1 MLGKPETMTAIHTGL
16 DPRVWK
22 MAFARAVNT
31 MGLSLVMSF
40 LGIYVVETRGYPAWL
55 YGVIALAAN
64 LGQSMSNAWAGNL
77 SDRIGRRPLI
87 TTALFVRSGFI
98 ALLGAQVTL
107 DAPLWTLGANI
118 VASSTLRGCFEPV
131 AYALVADVVRDDQR
145 VAAFGIQRM
154 GTNLGWAVGPALGGV
169 LTLVIPYGAIFY
181 ISAGG
186 MIIAGIV
193 TLGVQDPVR
202 KAADVAPPDGRSD
215 GRGSGRDGDDLRRA
229 LREALAD
236 HVLRMLLLGTFLCA
250 LLETQ
255 MFSTFAIYM
264 TKKIG
269 LTKADVGLL
278 YTFNGIGV
286 LILQVPALG
295 LIRRLGIRTV
305 LPWSSLLDAIGFGLI
320 GAATGFTGGAIAI
333 VALTCA
339 EVMFDPAQQT
349 AIAEV
354 ADPAHRGRAY
364 GVVGFASM
372 IGIAFAPLLGGLLLD
387 TIGDHHAAMWL
398 TIATIGGGQT
408 LCFFAFVRRR
418 GMPRP
423 AAPVTTAARRN
434 LKV

>member
-1 MLGKPETMTAIHTGL
+1 
-16 DPRVWK
+16 

-40 LGIYVVETRGYPAWL
+40 LGIYVVETRGYPAWV

-118 VASSTLRGCFEPV
+118 VVTSTLRGCFEPV
-131 AYALVADVVRDDQR
+131 AYALVADVVREDQR

-154 GTNLGWAVGPALGGV
+154 GTNLGWAIGPALGGV

-181 ISAGG
+181 LAAAGL
-186 MIIAGIV
+186 ILAGIV
-193 TLGVQDPVR
+193 TLGVEDPVR
-202 KAADVAPPDGRSD
+202 KAAPAAPG
-215 GRGSGRDGDDLRRA
+215 GDDLRGA
-229 LREALAD
+229 LRQGLAD
-236 HVLRMLLLGTFLCA
+236 RVLRMLLLGTFLCA

-255 MFSTFAIYM
+255 MFSTFSIYM
-264 TKKIG
+264 TEKIR

-278 YTFNGIGV
+278 YACNGIGV
-286 LILQVPALG
+286 LILQVPALA
-295 LIRRLGIRTV
+295 LIRRFGIRTM
-305 LPWSSLLDAIGFGLI
+305 LPWSSLFDALGFALI
-320 GAATGFTGGAIAI
+320 GLGSGFAGGAAAI
-333 VALTCA
+333 LVLTCA
-339 EVMFDPAQQT
+339 EVLFDPSQQA

-372 IGIAFAPLLGGLLLD
+372 IGIAFAPLLGGVLLD
-387 TIGDHHAAMWL
+387 TIGDHHAAMWF
-398 TIATIGGGQT
+398 TIATIGGAQT
-408 LCFFAFVRRR
+408 LCFLAFVRRR
-418 GMPRP
+418 RTPH
-423 AAPVTTAARRN
+423 PVTPTITAARRDP
-434 LKV
+434 KV